1 MVLSYKH
8 TVCNAL
14 PSLELLNLVLEIT
27 MHART
32 PSVFLAMAYL
42 ACRTVSK
49 WDVSI
54 LMGCGPGNELDDPHK
69 VLRLSLTSSAS

>member
-1 MVLSYKH
+1 
-8 TVCNAL
+8 
-14 PSLELLNLVLEIT
+14 

-69 VLRLSLTSSAS
+69 VLKLSLTSSPSCPRYRKHRKAVLTNVHSSVAGIANT